1 MSSRVVRSRFAIASR
16 YARKRSASETSFLMG
31 RLLPD
36 KFWPDRGH
44 SSDLTPLAVAV
55 HTAWTAPRSSS
66 TAPSLRRS
74 ISHRRPLRTASPSF
88 ALRTLPCLPLPG
100 GEVEVVAP
108 GGDLTVADLEH
119 AGARQLDP
127 LVAEAEAVDTL
138 GEDEVAARD
147 EVDDLGLEL
156 LRG

>member
-16 YARKRSASETSFLMG
+16 YARKRSASAGGPLRTGSLAATCASATDKSTQLRVASETSFLMG

-36 KFWPDRGH
+36 KLWRD
-44 SSDLTPLAVAV
+44 
-55 HTAWTAPRSSS
+55 
-66 TAPSLRRS
+66 
-74 ISHRRPLRTASPSF
+74 RRPLCTASPSF

-108 GGDLTVADLEH
+108 GGDLAVADLEH

-127 LVAEAEAVDTL
+127 LVAEAEAVDAL

>member
-1 MSSRVVRSRFAIASR
+1 MSSRVVRSPFAIASR
-16 YARKRSASETSFLMG
+16 YARKRSASAGGPLRTGSLAASCASATDKSTQLRVASETSFLMG

-36 KFWPDRGH
+36 KLWPDRGH

-55 HTAWTAPRSSS
+55 
-66 TAPSLRRS
+66 L
-74 ISHRRPLRTASPSF
+74 

-108 GGDLTVADLEH
+108 GGDLAVADLEH

-127 LVAEAEAVDTL
+127 LVAEAEAVDAL